1 MADSQIDTNRLI
13 DALMARWSSE
23 GMNTERLR
31 QTTQKMI
38 STMPEIWRFRVGK
51 LMDKILPIETLHL
64 IEDRIKTGFNTPED
78 PEILASHYEA
88 LGEYQTL
95 ITEYMRHI
103 AETQGIGK

>member
-13 DALMARWSSE
+13 DALMAQWASE
-23 GMNTERLR
+23 GMDTERLKR
-31 QTTQKMI
+31 TTQKMI
-38 STMPEIWRFRVGK
+38 STMPDIWRFRIDK
-51 LMDKILPIETLHL
+51 LMNKILPIETVRL
-64 IEDRIKTGFNTPED
+64 IEGRIRIGSDTLED

-103 AETQGIGK
+103 AET